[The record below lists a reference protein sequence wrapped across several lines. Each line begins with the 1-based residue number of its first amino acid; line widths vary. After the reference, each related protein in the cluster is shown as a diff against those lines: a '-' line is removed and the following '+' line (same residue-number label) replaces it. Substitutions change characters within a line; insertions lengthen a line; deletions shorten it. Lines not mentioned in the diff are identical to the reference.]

1 MGENA
6 AVSEEAAASYALA
19 LNELLAGDDTS
30 FRVGDVVFCFWV
42 GRNTSPSVLK
52 FKALFQASPRIVADF
67 LVQPFAGIP
76 RDVARKDD
84 FFSVALS
91 ANAGRVVIRQ
101 WIRVTL
107 EAALLNFK
115 EWFEHLNV
123 VSLSEGSAQGDQGDE
138 KGGPYSL

>member
-1 MGENA
+1 M
-6 AVSEEAAASYALA
+6 
-19 LNELLAGDDTS
+19 
-30 FRVGDVVFCFWV
+30 
-42 GRNTSPSVLK
+42 LK

-123 VSLSEGSAQGDQGDE
+123 VSLSEGSAQRRVVCGSRST
-138 KGGPYSL
+138 GGCRLVSFRTQRRRGSGSVISRGS